1 MSSTK
6 EVREIEVDIP
16 INKIN
21 DLTYLQETFL
31 NVSFKLLKELA
42 DHSDM
47 SFVDMVNEFIPDEDC
62 ITDSFLSNWD
72 LSKTDINLK
81 TKKTK
86 NRKKK
91 TKAAPKSEEV
101 PVEVVEAPD
110 ETAVAIKD
118 VVVKAVVKD
127 VVVKAVEDKPATKIK
142 KTPKVKTVPKVK
154 KTPKVKKVPK
164 VKKTPKVENTTE
176 VIDAD
181 VGGEIKVN
189 TEPEVQPSVAVKSKP
204 AKKKRIKITKKK

>member
-91 TKAAPKSEEV
+91 TKAVPKSEEV
-101 PVEVVEAPD
+101 PVEVVEVPD
-110 ETAVAIKD
+110 EAAVAIKD

-127 VVVKAVEDKPATKIK
+127 VIVEDKTATKIK

-189 TEPEVQPSVAVKSKP
+189 TDPEVQPPAAVKSKP